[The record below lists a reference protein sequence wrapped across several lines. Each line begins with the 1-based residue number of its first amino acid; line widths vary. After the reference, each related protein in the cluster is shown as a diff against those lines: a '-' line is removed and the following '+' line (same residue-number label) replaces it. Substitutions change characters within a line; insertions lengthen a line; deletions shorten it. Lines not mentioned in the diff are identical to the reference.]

1 MSRPL
6 GPIDAFAIGRKR
18 EVPVFLIARCEE
30 HDGPLVDALSARGA
44 RVLRLPLLEY
54 EPGPD
59 LARLDAWL
67 RDAPEGAA
75 VAWTS
80 RRAAA
85 VLVERALPR
94 FADRVL
100 ALRFFA
106 LGPESAAPMVRAGLP
121 VEMPEDPLD
130 ARRLVAHMTGT
141 CGVRSV
147 SVLHGDRALPDLRDG
162 LRAAGVTVE
171 EFEVY
176 RTQFR
181 EADVSE
187 VCRALAAGRLLAAA
201 FMSPSGVEAL
211 ERLLSPADAERMHH
225 GVTAVAKGGTTY
237 RALRERGY
245 DRAVDPGAQGLPF
258 EACVLDVLDSLMR
271 IRSA

>member
-1 MSRPL
+1 
-6 GPIDAFAIGRKR
+6 
-18 EVPVFLIARCEE
+18 
-30 HDGPLVDALSARGA
+30 
-44 RVLRLPLLEY
+44 
-54 EPGPD
+54 
-59 LARLDAWL
+59 
-67 RDAPEGAA
+67 
-75 VAWTS
+75 
-80 RRAAA
+80 
-85 VLVERALPR
+85 
-94 FADRVL
+94 
-100 ALRFFA
+100 
-106 LGPESAAPMVRAGLP
+106 
-121 VEMPEDPLD
+121 
-130 ARRLVAHMTGT
+130 
-141 CGVRSV
+141 
-147 SVLHGDRALPDLRDG
+147 VLHGDRALPDLRDG

-245 DRAVDPGAQGLPF
+245 DRAVDPGPQGLPF